1 VGSNTVTP
9 SVSYVYVHT
18 LLQVHIT
25 AICSPVHVN
34 KEHMDAIVILSAKS
48 AELFILAKHL

>member
-25 AICSPVHVN
+25 AICSFVHVN